1 MIESPPSIQELKD
14 EIDDLRRQKDY
25 LDKESSQTEKQKII
39 SEQLGRVQK
48 KLKELYREEY

>member
-25 LDKESSQTEKQKII
+25 LDKECSQTEKQRII

-48 KLKELYREEY
+48 RLKELYREEY